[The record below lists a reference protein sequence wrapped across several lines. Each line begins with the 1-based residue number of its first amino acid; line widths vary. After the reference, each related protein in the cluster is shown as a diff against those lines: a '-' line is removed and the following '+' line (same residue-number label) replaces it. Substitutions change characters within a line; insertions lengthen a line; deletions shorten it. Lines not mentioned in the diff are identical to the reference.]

1 MKISLNWLKRY
12 IDLPESP
19 KEIADSL
26 TLLGFEV
33 DDMETTGVP
42 PLENVIVGEVLE
54 RQPHPDADK
63 LGVCRVAL
71 GDVIGEKTIV
81 CGASNYKVGDRVPV
95 AIPGA
100 VLPGGFK
107 IKRSKLRGVESD
119 GMMCSGKEIGAGED
133 AAGLLILEG
142 RPDLG
147 TPINEILTDSD
158 TVFNLEVTPNR
169 PDCLS
174 HIGIARELAAWYE
187 REMRYPSLDSL
198 PAAGD
203 RLSGSEI
210 FKGLSVQCEEDCPLY
225 LATIIKGV
233 RIGPSPDW
241 MKELLSSIGLRPINN
256 VVDVTNFVLHE
267 CGNPMHAFDARDING
282 NKITVRNAREGEV
295 ITTLDDEERKLSSR
309 MVVIA
314 DDERALAV
322 AGVMGGQ
329 NSEVKPDTT
338 DLVLEVA
345 YFNPTTIR
353 WVSKTLGL
361 SSDSSYRFER
371 GVDPRSLR
379 YATDRAVQLILE
391 TAGGEVCRPEHVSGS
406 EPIGEKEIEFS
417 PDWIRAKAGFEIS
430 DDQIRGSLERLD
442 MLVSEDNEGDW
453 LVSIPSYRGDLDR
466 PIDLLEEV
474 LRIYGTDKIPSGA
487 VVATA
492 TGANDHPITGFSRR
506 ATNYLVGQHFNE
518 VVNYTLRSESE
529 QQNWADSVSRMAL
542 GLKNPISEDQTQ
554 LRHSLLPGILE
565 TLHLNQSRKTG
576 ATRFFETGRV
586 FREVNGKMVEMISV
600 AFAECSEGRQRSW
613 KERPADDFYAAKNR
627 AIILSGFAG
636 IDITRFGIGQIEDGS
651 TAWQMGQA
659 AIIDDPR
666 AGISAEFG
674 LMNLE
679 RIKAMDIQGDVV
691 AGSFCILPERLKT
704 AKRVKFQAFSLFP
717 SSSKDLALVVDQSE
731 LASSVVRSVEKIAQ
745 KATQGSF
752 DLESIDVFDVYEG
765 EGMPDGKKS
774 IALSMVFRSSERTL
788 KDKEVNKAF
797 EAIQTSIREKTSY
810 EIRD

>member
-12 IDLPESP
+12 LDLPENP
-19 KEIADSL
+19 KEVADSL

-33 DDMETTGVP
+33 DDIETTGVP
-42 PLENVIVGEVLE
+42 PLENVIVGEVLD
-54 RQPHPDADK
+54 RQPHPNADK

-71 GDVIGEKTIV
+71 GDEVGEKTIV
-81 CGASNYKVGDRVPV
+81 CGADNYKVGDRVPV

-142 RPDLG
+142 SPELG
-147 TPINEILTDSD
+147 TPINEVLTDSD
-158 TVFNLEVTPNR
+158 TVFTLEVTPNR

-187 REMRYPSLDSL
+187 REIRYPDVSELAQPEDRPSGTEL
-198 PAAGD
+198 FERAAV
-203 RLSGSEI
+203 S
-210 FKGLSVQCEEDCPLY
+210 CEEDCPLY
-225 LATIIKGV
+225 RATVIKGV
-233 RIGPSPDW
+233 KIGPSPAW
-241 MKELLSSIGLRPINN
+241 MQELLRSIGLRPINN

-267 CGNPMHAFDARDING
+267 CGNPLHAFDARDIKG
-282 NKITVRNAREGEV
+282 RRITVRNAVEGEK
-295 ITTLDDEERKLSSR
+295 ITTLDDEERELSSR

-314 DDERALAV
+314 DEERALAV

-329 NSEVKPDTT
+329 NSEVKDDTA

-345 YFNPTTIR
+345 YFKPSTIR

-371 GVDPRSLR
+371 GVDPSSLR

-391 TAGGEVCRPEHVSGS
+391 TAGGEVCSPESVAGA
-406 EPIGEKEIEFS
+406 EPEWNREIELS
-417 PDWIRAKAGFEIS
+417 PDWVRANAGFEIP
-430 DDQIRGSLERLD
+430 DAQIKDSLQRLK
-442 MLVSEDNEGDW
+442 LSVSGESPW
-453 LVSIPSYRGDLDR
+453 CVSIPSYRGDLER

-474 LRIYGTDKIPSGA
+474 LRIYGTDKIPSGS

-492 TGANDHPITGFSRR
+492 TGANDHPITEFSRR

-529 QQNWADSVSRMAL
+529 QRNWSESAAGMAL
-542 GLKNPISEDQTQ
+542 ALKNPISEDQTQ

-565 TLHLNQSRKTG
+565 ALRLNQSRNTG

-586 FREVNGKMVEMISV
+586 FREVNGKTVEMISV
-600 AFAECSEGRQRSW
+600 AFAECSEGRPRSW
-613 KERPADDFYAAKNR
+613 KQREVDDFYMAKKR
-627 AIILSGFAG
+627 TCLLAGFAG
-636 IDITRFGIGQIEDGS
+636 MDILRFGITQITDAS
-651 TAWQMGQA
+651 TAWQEGQA

-666 AGISAEFG
+666 AGILAEFG

-679 RIKAMDIQGDVV
+679 RIKAMDIQGDII
-691 AGSFCILPERLKT
+691 AGSFCILPERLK
-704 AKRVKFQAFSLFP
+704 APKRVRFQPFSLFP
-717 SSSKDLALVVDQSE
+717 PSSKDLALVVDQLE
-731 LASSVVRSVEKIAQ
+731 LASNVVRSVEKIAQ
-745 KATQGSF
+745 KAAQGAF
-752 DLESIDVFDVYEG
+752 ELESIDVFDVYEG
-765 EGMPDGKKS
+765 KGLPEGKKS
-774 IALSMVFRSSERTL
+774 IAVTMVFRSSERTL

-797 EAIQTSIREKTSY
+797 EAIQKNIREKTDF

>member
-1 MKISLNWLKRY
+1 MKISLNWLQRY

-19 KEIADSL
+19 QEIADSL

-42 PLENVIVGEVLE
+42 QLENVVVGEVLDRE
-54 RQPHPDADK
+54 QHPNADK

-71 GDVIGEKTIV
+71 GDEIGEKSIV

-95 AIPGA
+95 ALPGA
-100 VLPGGFK
+100 VLPSGFK

-142 RPDLG
+142 APDLG
-147 TPINEILTDSD
+147 TPINAVLTDSD

-174 HIGIARELAAWYE
+174 HIGIARELAAWYQ
-187 REMRYPSLDSL
+187 RELKIPSTSEL
-198 PAAGD
+198 PEPSSRVAAESIF
-203 RLSGSEI
+203 SGATVE
-210 FKGLSVQCEEDCPLY
+210 CPDDCPLY
-225 LATIIKGV
+225 RATVIKGV
-233 RIGPSPDW
+233 TIGPSPAW
-241 MKELLSSIGLRPINN
+241 MQELLGSIGLRPINN

-267 CGNPMHAFDARDING
+267 CGNPLHAFDARDING
-282 NKITVRNAREGEV
+282 GKITVRNAREEEG
-295 ITTLDDEERKLSSR
+295 ITTLDDIERKLSSR
-309 MVVIA
+309 MVVVA
-314 DDERALAV
+314 DKSRALAV

-329 NSEVKPDTT
+329 NSGVKPYTV

-391 TAGGEVCRPEHVSGS
+391 TAGGEVCGPEYVAGA
-406 EPIGEKEIEFS
+406 E
-417 PDWIRAKAGFEIS
+417 PDWNRTIELSSDWVRAKAGFEIS
-430 DDQIRGSLERLD
+430 DAEIKSSLERLN
-442 MLVSEDNEGDW
+442 LNVSGDGNW
-453 LVSIPSYRGDLDR
+453 TVEVPSYRGDLER

-474 LRIYGTDKIPSGA
+474 LRIYDTDKIPSGA

-492 TGANDHPITGFSRR
+492 TGANDHPITEYARE
-506 ATNYLVGQHFNE
+506 ATRYLVGQHFCE
-518 VVNYTLRSESE
+518 VVNYTLRSGDE
-529 QQNWADSVSRMAL
+529 QKAWADSVAAL
-542 GLKNPISEDQTQ
+542 PLELKNPISEDQTQ
-554 LRHSLLPGILE
+554 LRHSLIPGILE
-565 TLHLNQSRKTG
+565 TLRLNQSRKTG

-586 FREVNGKMVEMISV
+586 FRESNGKLVEMISV
-600 AFAECSEGRQRSW
+600 AFVACSVGQARSW
-613 KERPADDFYAAKNR
+613 KAREADDFYLAKRR
-627 AIILSGFAG
+627 AEILAGMAG
-636 IDITRFGIGQIEDGS
+636 INIGRFGMTQIEDAS
-651 TAWQMGQA
+651 TAWQSGQA
-659 AIIDDPR
+659 ALVEDPR

-679 RIKAMDIQGDVV
+679 RMKAMDIEGDIM
-691 AGSFCILPERLKT
+691 AGSFCILPERLKAT
-704 AKRVKFQAFSLFP
+704 KRVQFQSFSLFP
-717 SSSKDLALVVDQSE
+717 SSSKDLALLVDEGE
-731 LASSVVRSVEKIAQ
+731 LASAVLKTVEKIAQ
-745 KATQGSF
+745 KSTQGTF
-752 DLESIDVFDVYEG
+752 ELESIDVFDVYEG
-765 EGMPDGKKS
+765 EGLPVGKKS
-774 IALSMVFRSSERTL
+774 VALSMEFRSKERTL

-797 EAIQTSIREKTSY
+797 DAIQSAIREKTSF